1 MGKISALLARIGGKR
16 VYMDTNIFIYFLEQS
31 EGYFECVAP
40 IIEACEA
47 GKFIGYTGDVAVAET
62 MIQPYR
68 ENNLSLVANFK
79 AFFAT
84 ENFLSIQSHDAAIF
98 DLAAQLRAK
107 RGMKLIDA
115 LHYAT
120 ALKSGCAF
128 FLSNDSG
135 IKSDDQMEVIAINTL
150 LKSNY

>member
-1 MGKISALLARIGGKR
+1 
-16 VYMDTNIFIYFLEQS
+16 MDTNIFIYFLEQS
-31 EGYFECVAP
+31 DDYYESVAP

-47 GKFIGYTGDVAVAET
+47 GKFFGYTGDVAIAET

-68 ENNLSLVANFK
+68 EDNLTLVANFK

-84 ENFLSIQSHDAAIF
+84 ESFLSIQSHDAVIF

-107 RGMKLIDA
+107 RGMKFIDA

-120 ALKSGCAF
+120 ALKAGCSF
-128 FLSNDSG
+128 FLSNDAG
-135 IKSDDQMEVIAINTL
+135 IKSDSLMEVIAINTL
-150 LKSNY
+150 LKN

>member
-1 MGKISALLARIGGKR
+1 MRGKR

-31 EGYFECVAP
+31 EDYYECIAP

-68 ENNLSLVANFK
+68 EDNLSLVANFK

-120 ALKSGCAF
+120 ALKAGCS
-128 FLSNDSG
+128 FLLTNDSG
-135 IKSDDQMEVIAINTL
+135 IKSDALIEVIAINAL
-150 LKSNY
+150 LN

>member
-1 MGKISALLARIGGKR
+1 MGEIAALLARMCGKR
-16 VYMDTNIFIYFLEQS
+16 VYMDTNVFIYFLEQS
-31 EGYFECVAP
+31 EGYYEIVAP

-47 GKFIGYTGDVAVAET
+47 GKFMGYTGDVAVAET

-68 ENNLSLVANFK
+68 QDNLSLVANFK

-98 DLAAQLRAK
+98 DFAAQLRAK

-120 ALKSGCAF
+120 ALKAGCSF
-128 FLSNDSG
+128 FLSNDAG
-135 IKSDDQMEVIAINTL
+135 IKSDAIMEVIAINTL
-150 LKSNY
+150 LKN

>member
-1 MGKISALLARIGGKR
+1 MGKIAALLARISGKR

-31 EGYFECVAP
+31 DGYYESVAP
-40 IIEACEA
+40 IIKACEA
-47 GKFIGYTGDVAVAET
+47 GKFFGYTGDVAVAET

-68 ENNLSLVANFK
+68 QDNLSLVANFK

-84 ENFLSIQSHDAAIF
+84 ENFLSIQAHDAAIF

-107 RGMKLIDA
+107 RGIKLIDA

-120 ALKSGCAF
+120 ALKAGCSF

-135 IKSDDQMEVIAINTL
+135 IKSDAHMEVIAINAL
-150 LKSNY
+150 QND

>member
-1 MGKISALLARIGGKR
+1 MGKIAALLARMSGKR
-16 VYMDTNIFIYFLEQS
+16 VYMDTNIFIYFLEQR

-68 ENNLSLVANFK
+68 EDNLSLVANFK
-79 AFFAT
+79 AFFAS

-107 RGMKLIDA
+107 HGMKLIDA

-120 ALKSGCAF
+120 ALKAGCSF
-128 FLSNDSG
+128 FLSNDAG
-135 IKSDDQMEVIAINTL
+135 IKSDTLMEVIAINTL
-150 LKSNY
+150 VKN

>member
-1 MGKISALLARIGGKR
+1 MGKIAALLARMSGKR
-16 VYMDTNIFIYFLEQS
+16 VYMDTNIFIYFLEQR

-68 ENNLSLVANFK
+68 EDNLSLVANFK
-79 AFFAT
+79 AFFAS

-107 RGMKLIDA
+107 HGMKLIDA

-120 ALKSGCAF
+120 ALKAGCSF
-128 FLSNDSG
+128 FLSNDAG
-135 IKSDDQMEVIAINTL
+135 IKSDTLMEVIAINTL
-150 LKSNY
+150 LKN

>member
-1 MGKISALLARIGGKR
+1 MGKIVPLLARMRGKR

-31 EGYFECVAP
+31 EDYYECIAP

-68 ENNLSLVANFK
+68 EDNLSLVANFK

-120 ALKSGCAF
+120 ALKAGCS
-128 FLSNDSG
+128 FLLTNDSG
-135 IKSDDQMEVIAINTL
+135 IKSDALIEVIAINAL
-150 LKSNY
+150 LN

>member
-1 MGKISALLARIGGKR
+1 
-16 VYMDTNIFIYFLEQS
+16 MDTNIFIYFLEQS
-31 EGYFECVAP
+31 DDYYESVAP

-47 GKFIGYTGDVAVAET
+47 GKLFGYTGDVAIAET

-68 ENNLSLVANFK
+68 EDNLTLVANFK

-84 ENFLSIQSHDAAIF
+84 ESFLSIQSHDAVIF

-107 RGMKLIDA
+107 RGMKFIDA

-120 ALKSGCAF
+120 ALKAGCSF
-128 FLSNDSG
+128 FLSNDAG
-135 IKSDDQMEVIAINTL
+135 IKSDSLMEVIAINTL
-150 LKSNY
+150 LKN

>member
-1 MGKISALLARIGGKR
+1 MGKIAALLSRMSGKR
-16 VYMDTNIFIYFLEQS
+16 VYMDTNVFIYFLELS
-31 EGYFECVAP
+31 DGYYEIVAP

-68 ENNLSLVANFK
+68 EDNLSLVANFK

-120 ALKSGCAF
+120 ALKAGCSF
-128 FLSNDSG
+128 FLSNDAS
-135 IKSDDQMEVIAINTL
+135 IKSDAIMEVIAINTL
-150 LKSNY
+150 LKN

>member
-1 MGKISALLARIGGKR
+1 MGKIAALLARISGKR

-31 EGYFECVAP
+31 DGYYECVAP

-79 AFFAT
+79 AFFTT
-84 ENFLSIQSHDAAIF
+84 ENFLAIQSHDAAIF
-98 DLAAQLRAK
+98 DLAAQLRAR

-120 ALKSGCAF
+120 ALKSGCSF
-128 FLSNDSG
+128 FLSNDAG
-135 IKSDDQMEVIAINTL
+135 IKSDALMEVIAINTL
-150 LKSNY
+150 LKN

>member
-1 MGKISALLARIGGKR
+1 MGKITALLARMSGKR

-31 EGYFECVAP
+31 DGYYESVAP

-47 GKFIGYTGDVAVAET
+47 GKLIGYTGDVAVAET

-68 ENNLSLVANFK
+68 EDNLSLVANFK

-120 ALKSGCAF
+120 ALKAGCSF
-128 FLSNDSG
+128 FLSNDAG
-135 IKSDDQMEVIAINTL
+135 IKSDALMEVIAINTL
-150 LKSNY
+150 QKN

>member
-1 MGKISALLARIGGKR
+1 MGKIAALLARMSGKR
-16 VYMDTNIFIYFLEQS
+16 IYMDTNIFIYFLEQS
-31 EGYFECVAP
+31 DGYYESVAP

-68 ENNLSLVANFK
+68 EDNLSLIANFK
-79 AFFAT
+79 TFFTT
-84 ENFLSIQSHDAAIF
+84 ENFLSIHSHDAAIF

-120 ALKSGCAF
+120 ALNPSLTTNFKTS
-128 FLSNDSG
+128 LIS
-135 IKSDDQMEVIAINTL
+135 IN
-150 LKSNY
+150 